1 MTLKYKN
8 KGISYIEFILVLAI
22 MILLTTLATV
32 TMSIVNRNNV
42 TKGADRVV
50 TGINHAKTLS
60 LSKGT
65 NKGCITFA
73 AKGSN
78 VYYYYG
84 DNSGDKYTVCNAPC
98 TVSVTVAGAPYS
110 ISGNTQLRL
119 KLNPSTGAFVGADY
133 SADGGSNFTPVVT
146 TTAGFSG
153 VNRIAINNNHGKT
166 ANIDLNVHVG
176 TVKVSY

>member
-1 MTLKYKN
+1 
-8 KGISYIEFILVLAI
+8 
-22 MILLTTLATV
+22 
-32 TMSIVNRNNV
+32 MSIVNRNNV

-65 NKGCITFA
+65 DKGCITFA
-73 AKGSN
+73 AKGNN

-84 DNSGDKYTVCNAPC
+84 NNSGDKYSVCTAPC
-98 TVSVTVAGAPYS
+98 TVSITVADAQYN
-110 ISGNTQLRL
+110 ISGNTQIRL
-119 KLNPSTGAFVGADY
+119 KLSPATGAFVKADY
-133 SADGGSNFTPVVT
+133 SADGGASFTNVIST
-146 TTAGFSG
+146 TNGFSG
-153 VNRIAINNNHGKT
+153 VNRIVINNNHGKT